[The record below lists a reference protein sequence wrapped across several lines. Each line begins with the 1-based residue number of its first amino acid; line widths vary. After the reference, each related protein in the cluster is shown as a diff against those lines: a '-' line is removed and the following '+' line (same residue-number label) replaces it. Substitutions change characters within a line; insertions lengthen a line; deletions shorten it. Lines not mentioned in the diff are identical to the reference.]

1 VSQLPSQNNEPSKG
15 DVYGVPH
22 GNPYADPYGTPLFQP
37 ADSKEQLERIIDI
50 LHRGKWIILGAF
62 LACLAACT
70 LYIYQ
75 QEASYRSSSL
85 VMLAGEGQRTSQS
98 EDELFSQ
105 SSPWAQWGRSIQSE
119 LLLLR
124 NSEELARDVAQRLT
138 RLPGRYDAQ
147 LRSLLFTPEGDSLT
161 EQQLAQQIRGRVQF
175 GASGDRLIQVQA
187 VTATPQNAPLLANFF
202 AEEYVQF
209 AQRMSRSSLA
219 ASRDFLQAQLE
230 RQENELNAIEQR
242 IEEYL
247 SGKGT
252 VSIES
257 QGSQLVSKMGQ
268 LETRRDQI
276 DIELERRRA
285 ALEALR
291 ASLETMRPQLAASL
305 SSTVSQELALVQ
317 EKLAEKKAERQ
328 VALLNNPEWEGED
341 NPQALR
347 RINRQIQTLEQRASA
362 LSEQYVAQTIRGG
375 GARIDTTTGGDE
387 ALSQAVSLQQSI
399 TSEQVAIAG
408 LQAERD
414 AIAAQVRQYQSELR
428 TVPGE
433 SIRIEKLRRDRE
445 RVAGMYDYITQR
457 LQEVRIRLEGEQG
470 YASVVAEAGSVQ
482 QVHTSRAQ
490 TLVLGAFLGIILGVG
505 IVLIRGKFDNRI
517 FKPDQLEEKG
527 YNATL
532 VPDMTPMIKAEY
544 GGRVLVRI
552 DGKKKVPTRLVTLH
566 QGSSP
571 STEAYRQL
579 RTNLQSSLNGGLSKV
594 VLITSPGVGEGK
606 STTAANLAVA
616 LAKAGRRTLLL
627 DADMRRPQVHNFA
640 SRSLEPGLYQIL
652 QQGMAFDPSGMETH
666 TDNLFAIPAGRVAGG
681 TASEL
686 LDRPQM
692 GELLGTLREHFDVII
707 IDTPPALAVSEAK
720 QLAPKAD
727 ATLMVVRAGETK
739 ERDLDLAAK
748 QLQRVGGRIIGVVL
762 NGFNLD
768 MAYGYRYRYSAYS
781 QAGPYAEY
789 AESK

>member
-1 VSQLPSQNNEPSKG
+1 MSQLSSQRNGPSEE
-15 DVYGVPH
+15 DVYGAPH
-22 GNPYADPYGTPLFQP
+22 GNPYGGPYGAPGLQP
-37 ADSKEQLERIIDI
+37 ADSKEQLERMIDI
-50 LHRGKWIILGAF
+50 LHRGKWIILGIFVLSVA
-62 LACLAACT
+62 LSA
-70 LYIYQ
+70 LYAYQ
-75 QEASYRSSSL
+75 QDTSYQSSSL
-85 VMLAGEGQRTSQS
+85 VMLAGEGQLRSQS

-119 LLLLR
+119 ILLLR
-124 NSEELARDVAQRLT
+124 NSEELSLNVAQRLT
-138 RLPGRYDAQ
+138 KLPDRYDAQ
-147 LRSLLFTPEGDSLT
+147 LHSLRVTPAGDSLT
-161 EQQLAQQIRGRVQF
+161 ELGIARRIRGRVQF

-202 AEEYVQF
+202 ADEYVQF

-230 RQENELNAIEQR
+230 RQENELNAIERR

-247 SGKGT
+247 RGKGT

-257 QGSQLVSKMGQ
+257 QGSQLISKMGQ
-268 LETRRDQI
+268 LETRRDRI
-276 DIELERRRA
+276 DIELERRQA

-291 ASLETMRPQLAASL
+291 TSLETMRPQLAASIT
-305 SSTVSQELALVQ
+305 SSVSQELALVQ

-328 VALLNNPEWEGED
+328 VALLNNPEWQGAE

-347 RINRQIQTLEQRASA
+347 RINQQIQTLEQKVSA
-362 LSEQYVAQTIRGG
+362 LSEEYVAQTIQSGGVRG
-375 GARIDTTTGGDE
+375 DSTVGGDE
-387 ALSQAVSLQQSI
+387 ALSQAVSLQQRI

-414 AIAAQVRQYQSELR
+414 AIETQIERYQSELR
-428 TVPGE
+428 SVPGE
-433 SIRIEKLRRDRE
+433 SIQIEKLRRDRE
-445 RVAGMYDYITQR
+445 RIASMYDYITQR

-470 YASVVAEAGSVQ
+470 YATVVAEAGSVQ
-482 QVHTSRAQ
+482 PVHSSRQ
-490 TLVLGAFLGIILGVG
+490 RTLILGAFFGLALGIGV
-505 IVLIRGKFDNRI
+505 VLLRSKFDNRV
-517 FKPDQLEEKG
+517 FKPDQLEDKG

-532 VPDMTPMIKAEY
+532 IPDMTPMIKAEY
-544 GGRVLVRI
+544 GGRALVRLN
-552 DGKKKVPTRLVTLH
+552 GQKVPTRLVALH

-579 RTNLQSSLNGGLSKV
+579 RTNLQSSLNGGLSNV

-627 DADMRRPQVHNFA
+627 DADLRRPQVHNFA

-652 QQGMAFDPSGMETH
+652 QNGMAFDPAGMETH
-666 TDNLFAIPAGRVAGG
+666 TENLFAIPAGRVIGG
-681 TASEL
+681 SASEL
-686 LDRPQM
+686 LGQPQM
-692 GELLGTLREHFDVII
+692 GELLGALREHFDVII
-707 IDTPPALAVSEAK
+707 IDTPPTLAVSEAK

-739 ERDLDLAAK
+739 ERDLDLAV
-748 QLQRVGGRIIGVVL
+748 QELQRVGGRVIGVVL

-768 MAYGYRYRYSAYS
+768 LAYGYKYRYSGYS
-781 QAGPYAEY
+781 HAGQYAEY
-789 AESK
+789 SAAE

>member
-1 VSQLPSQNNEPSKG
+1 MSQLPSQRNEPSGG
-15 DVYGVPH
+15 DVYGASH
-22 GNPYADPYGTPLFQP
+22 GSLYGDPYGAPPQP
-37 ADSKEQLERIIDI
+37 ADSKEQLERMIDI
-50 LHRGKWIILGAF
+50 LHRGKWIILGVFVLGVA
-62 LACLAACT
+62 LSA
-70 LYIYQ
+70 LYAYQ
-75 QEASYRSSSL
+75 QDTSYRSTSL
-85 VMLAGEGQRTSQS
+85 VMLAGEGQRRSQS

-124 NSEELARDVAQRLT
+124 NSEELARDVAQRLV
-138 RLPGRYDAQ
+138 RLPDRYDAQ
-147 LRSLLFTPEGDSLT
+147 LQSLVLTAEGDSLT
-161 EQQLAQQIRGRVQF
+161 EQQLAQQIRGVVQF

-202 AEEYVQF
+202 AEEYVRF

-219 ASRDFLQAQLE
+219 ASRDFLQAQLA
-230 RQENELNAIEQR
+230 RQESELNTIEQR
-242 IEEYL
+242 IEQYL
-247 SGKGT
+247 SGRGT

-257 QGSQLVSKMGQ
+257 QGSQLISKMGQ

-291 ASLETMRPQLAASL
+291 TSLETMRPQLAASL

-328 VALLNNPEWEGED
+328 VALLNNPEWQDAE

-347 RINRQIQTLEQRASA
+347 RINQQIQTLEQRASA
-362 LSEQYVAQTIRGG
+362 LSEEYVAQTIQSGG
-375 GARIDTTTGGDE
+375 MRSDSMVGGDD

-414 AIAAQVRQYQSELR
+414 AIETQIQQYQAELR

-445 RVAGMYDYITQR
+445 RVASMYDYITQR

-470 YASVVAEAGSVQ
+470 YATVVAEAGSVQ
-482 QVHTSRAQ
+482 PVHSSRQ
-490 TLVLGAFLGIILGVG
+490 RTLMLGAFFGLALGIGV
-505 IVLIRGKFDNRI
+505 VLLRSKFDNRV

-527 YNATL
+527 YNATI

-544 GGRVLVRI
+544 GGRVLVRL

-566 QGSSP
+566 RSNSP

-579 RTNLQSSLNGGLSKV
+579 RTNLQSSLNGGGSKV

-652 QQGMAFDPSGMETH
+652 QNGMTFDPSGMETH
-666 TDNLFAIPAGRVAGG
+666 TENLFAIPAGRVIGG
-681 TASEL
+681 SASEL

-692 GELLGTLREHFDVII
+692 GALLGALREHFDMII
-707 IDTPPALAVSEAK
+707 VDTPPTLAVSEAK

-739 ERDLDLAAK
+739 ERDLDLAV
-748 QLQRVGGRIIGVVL
+748 QELQRVGGRVIGVVL

-768 MAYGYRYRYSAYS
+768 MAYGYKYRYSGYS
-781 QAGPYAEY
+781 KAGQYVEY
-789 AESK
+789 TAAK

>member
-1 VSQLPSQNNEPSKG
+1 VSQLSSQRNGPSEE
-15 DVYGVPH
+15 DVYGAPH
-22 GNPYADPYGTPLFQP
+22 GNPYGGPYGAPGLQP
-37 ADSKEQLERIIDI
+37 ADSKEQLERMIDI
-50 LHRGKWIILGAF
+50 LHRGKWIILGIFVLSVA
-62 LACLAACT
+62 LSA
-70 LYIYQ
+70 LYAYQ
-75 QEASYRSSSL
+75 QDTSYQSSSL
-85 VMLAGEGQRTSQS
+85 VMLAGEGQLRSQS

-119 LLLLR
+119 ILLLR
-124 NSEELARDVAQRLT
+124 NSEELSLNVAQRLT
-138 RLPGRYDAQ
+138 KLPDRYDAQ
-147 LRSLLFTPEGDSLT
+147 LHSLRVTPAGDSLT
-161 EQQLAQQIRGRVQF
+161 ELGIARRIRGRVQF

-202 AEEYVQF
+202 ADEYVQF

-230 RQENELNAIEQR
+230 RQENELNAIERR

-247 SGKGT
+247 RGKGT

-257 QGSQLVSKMGQ
+257 QGSQLISKMGQ
-268 LETRRDQI
+268 LETRRDRI
-276 DIELERRRA
+276 DIELERRQA

-291 ASLETMRPQLAASL
+291 TSLETMRPQLAASIT
-305 SSTVSQELALVQ
+305 SSVSQELALVQ

-328 VALLNNPEWEGED
+328 VALLNNPEWQGAE

-347 RINRQIQTLEQRASA
+347 RINQQIQTLEQKVSA
-362 LSEQYVAQTIRGG
+362 LSEEYVAQTIQSGSVRG
-375 GARIDTTTGGDE
+375 DSTVGGDE
-387 ALSQAVSLQQSI
+387 ALSQAVSLQQRI

-414 AIAAQVRQYQSELR
+414 AIETQIERYQSELR
-428 TVPGE
+428 SVPGE
-433 SIRIEKLRRDRE
+433 SIQIEKLRRDRE
-445 RVAGMYDYITQR
+445 RIASMYDYITQR

-470 YASVVAEAGSVQ
+470 YATVVAEAGSVQ
-482 QVHTSRAQ
+482 PVHSSRQ
-490 TLVLGAFLGIILGVG
+490 RTLILGAFFGLALGIGV
-505 IVLIRGKFDNRI
+505 VLLRSKFDNRV
-517 FKPDQLEEKG
+517 FKPDQLEDKG

-532 VPDMTPMIKAEY
+532 IPDMTPMIKAEY
-544 GGRVLVRI
+544 GGRALVRLN
-552 DGKKKVPTRLVTLH
+552 GQKVPTRLVALH

-579 RTNLQSSLNGGLSKV
+579 RTNLQSSLNGGLSNV

-627 DADMRRPQVHNFA
+627 DADLRRPQVHNFA

-652 QQGMAFDPSGMETH
+652 QNGMAFDPAGMETH
-666 TDNLFAIPAGRVAGG
+666 TENLFAIPAGRVIGG
-681 TASEL
+681 SASEL
-686 LDRPQM
+686 LGQPQM
-692 GELLGTLREHFDVII
+692 GELLGALREHFDVII
-707 IDTPPALAVSEAK
+707 IDTPPTLAVSEAK

-739 ERDLDLAAK
+739 ERDLDLAV
-748 QLQRVGGRIIGVVL
+748 QELQRVGGRVIGVVL

-768 MAYGYRYRYSAYS
+768 LAYGYKYRYSGYS
-781 QAGPYAEY
+781 HAGQYAEY
-789 AESK
+789 SAAE

>member
-1 VSQLPSQNNEPSKG
+1 
-15 DVYGVPH
+15 
-22 GNPYADPYGTPLFQP
+22 
-37 ADSKEQLERIIDI
+37 
-50 LHRGKWIILGAF
+50 
-62 LACLAACT
+62 
-70 LYIYQ
+70 
-75 QEASYRSSSL
+75 
-85 VMLAGEGQRTSQS
+85 
-98 EDELFSQ
+98 
-105 SSPWAQWGRSIQSE
+105 
-119 LLLLR
+119 
-124 NSEELARDVAQRLT
+124 
-138 RLPGRYDAQ
+138 
-147 LRSLLFTPEGDSLT
+147 
-161 EQQLAQQIRGRVQF
+161 
-175 GASGDRLIQVQA
+175 
-187 VTATPQNAPLLANFF
+187 
-202 AEEYVQF
+202 
-209 AQRMSRSSLA
+209 MSRSSLA
-219 ASRDFLQAQLE
+219 ASRDFLRVQLE
-230 RQENELNAIEQR
+230 KQEGELDTIERR

-247 SGKGT
+247 RGKGT

-276 DIELERRRA
+276 DIELERRQA

-291 ASLETMRPQLAASL
+291 TSLESMRPQLAASI

-347 RINRQIQTLEQRASA
+347 RINQQIQTLEQKGSE

-387 ALSQAVSLQQSI
+387 ALSQAVSLQQRI

-408 LQAERD
+408 LRAERD
-414 AIAAQVRQYQSELR
+414 AIAAQVQQYQAELR

-433 SIRIEKLRRDRE
+433 SIQIEKLRRDRE
-445 RVAGMYDYITQR
+445 RVASMYDYITQR

-470 YASVVAEAGSVQ
+470 YASVASEAGTIEP
-482 QVHTSRAQ
+482 VHAGRQ
-490 TLVLGAFLGIILGVG
+490 RTLIIGAFLGLLLGVG
-505 IVLIRGKFDNRI
+505 TVLLRSKFDNRL

-544 GGRVLVRI
+544 GGRELVRI
-552 DGKKKVPTRLVTLH
+552 DGKQKVPTRLVTLH

-579 RTNLQSSLNGGLSKV
+579 RTNMQSSLNGGLSKV

-652 QQGMAFDPSGMETH
+652 QQGMAFDPSQMETH
-666 TDNLFAIPAGRVAGG
+666 TENLFAIPAGRVAGG
-681 TASEL
+681 VASEL
-686 LDRPQM
+686 LDQPQM
-692 GELLGTLREHFDVII
+692 GELLGTLREHFDVVI
-707 IDTPPALAVSEAK
+707 IDTPPTLAVSEAK

-727 ATLMVVRAGETK
+727 ATLVVVRAGETK
-739 ERDLDLAAK
+739 ERDLDLAAQ

-762 NGFNLD
+762 NAFDLN
-768 MAYGYRYRYSAYS
+768 MAYGYTYRHSGFS
-781 QAGPYAEY
+781 QAGQYAEY
-789 AESK
+789 SAAK